1 MPCTLSRTFVCL
13 IVTAAAALAGCGDDD
28 SGTPPDRT
36 EPFNPT
42 ELKDAGRSGTLR
54 ESACGLLRPRE
65 VARLAARPDLRLRPT
80 RNDSHDLSICDW
92 RDGGLRVQLVIDAA
106 PSAQLRFYNQLA
118 EQLQF
123 HNPDPEYR
131 PRQIKGVGDDGTYGG
146 AGAWWTRATKQL
158 VAYKAKRI
166 LKIRVVDESIGDRAR
181 RRTAVRVGR
190 ASFARLSA
198 PASSGAP
205 RSR

>member
-1 MPCTLSRTFVCL
+1 MHCTLSRTFVCL
-13 IVTAAAALAGCGDDD
+13 IVAIGAALAGCGDDD
-28 SGTPPDRT
+28 DGVRT
-36 EPFNPT
+36 QPFKPT
-42 ELKDAGRSGTLR
+42 DLKDAGKSGTLR
-54 ESACGLLRPRE
+54 QTACRLLRPAQ
-65 VARLAARPDLRLRPT
+65 VARMSARPDLRLSPT
-80 RNDSHDLSICDW
+80 RNDSNDLSICDW
-92 RDGGLRVQLVIDAA
+92 RGGGLRVQLVIDAA

-131 PRQIKGVGDDGTYGG
+131 PRQIRGVGDDGAYGG

-158 VAYKAKRI
+158 VAYDNKRI
-166 LKIRVVDESIGDRAR
+166 LKIRVVDDDLGDRAR

-198 PASSGAP
+198 PA
-205 RSR
+205 

>member
-1 MPCTLSRTFVCL
+1 VAG
-13 IVTAAAALAGCGDDD
+13 VAALGGCGDDD
-28 SGTPPDRT
+28 SAKPADRT
-36 EPFNPT
+36 EPFKPT
-42 ELKDAGRSGTLR
+42 ELKDAGKSGTLE

-65 VARLAARPDLRLRPT
+65 VARMAPRPDLRLRPT
-80 RNDSHDLSICDW
+80 RNDSNDLSICDW
-92 RDGGLRVQLVIDAA
+92 RGGSLRVQLVIDAA

-131 PRQIKGVGDDGTYGG
+131 PRQIRGVGDDGTYGG

-166 LKIRVVDESIGDRAR
+166 LKIRVVDEYLADRAR

-190 ASFARLSA
+190 VSFARLSA

>member
-1 MPCTLSRTFVCL
+1 MRCTLSRTFVCL
-13 IVTAAAALAGCGDDD
+13 LLGGVVALAGCGDDD
-28 SGTPPDRT
+28 SAAPADRT
-36 EPFNPT
+36 EPFKPT
-42 ELKDAGRSGTLR
+42 ELKDAGRSGTLK

-65 VARLAARPDLRLRPT
+65 VARMAARPDLQLSPT
-80 RNDSHDLSICDW
+80 RNDSNDLLICDW
-92 RDGGLRVQLVIDAA
+92 RGGGLRVQLVIDAA

-131 PRQIKGVGDDGTYGG
+131 PRQIRGVGDDGTYGG

-166 LKIRVVDESIGDRAR
+166 LKIRVVDEDLADRAR

-190 ASFARLSA
+190 TSFARLNA
-198 PASSGAP
+198 PA
-205 RSR
+205 

>member
-1 MPCTLSRTFVCL
+1 V
-13 IVTAAAALAGCGDDD
+13 AGAAALAGCADDD
-28 SGTPPDRT
+28 SAAPAERT
-36 EPFNPT
+36 EAFKPT
-42 ELKDAGRSGTLR
+42 ELKDAGESGTLR
-54 ESACGLLRPRE
+54 QSACGLLRPRE
-65 VARLAARPDLRLRPT
+65 VARMAGRPGLRLRPT
-80 RNDSHDLSICDW
+80 RNDSNDLSICDW
-92 RDGGLRVQLVIDAA
+92 RGGGLRVQLVIDAA

-131 PRQIKGVGDDGTYGG
+131 PRQIRGVGDDGTYGG

-158 VAYKAKRI
+158 VAYRAKRI
-166 LKIRVVDESIGDRAR
+166 LKIRVVDEDFADRAR
-181 RRTAVRVGR
+181 RRTAVGVGR

-198 PASSGAP
+198 PASSGEP

>member
-1 MPCTLSRTFVCL
+1 MRCTLSRTFVCL
-13 IVTAAAALAGCGDDD
+13 FVAAAAALAACGDDD
-28 SGTPPDRT
+28 ASTSADRT
-36 EPFNPT
+36 EPFKPT
-42 ELKDAGRSGTLR
+42 ELKDAGQSGTLR
-54 ESACGLLRPRE
+54 KTACGLLRPRE
-65 VARLAARPDLRLRPT
+65 VARMAARPDLLLHPT
-80 RNDSHDLSICDW
+80 RNDSNDLSICDW
-92 RDGGLRVQLVIDAA
+92 RGGGLRVQLVIDAA

-190 ASFARLSA
+190 ASFPRLSA

>member
-1 MPCTLSRTFVCL
+1 M
-13 IVTAAAALAGCGDDD
+13 AGAAALAGCGDDD
-28 SGTPPDRT
+28 SAAPAERT
-36 EPFNPT
+36 EPFKPT
-42 ELKDAGRSGTLR
+42 ELKDAGESGTLR
-54 ESACGLLRPRE
+54 QSACGLLRPRE
-65 VARLAARPDLRLRPT
+65 VARMAGRPGLRLRPA
-80 RNDSHDLSICDW
+80 RNDSNDLSICDW
-92 RDGGLRVQLVIDAA
+92 RGGGLRVQLVIDAA

-131 PRQIKGVGDDGTYGG
+131 PRQIRGVGDDGAYGG

-158 VAYKAKRI
+158 VAYRAKRI
-166 LKIRVVDESIGDRAR
+166 LKIRVVDDGFADRAR

-198 PASSGAP
+198 PASSAAP

>member
-1 MPCTLSRTFVCL
+1 VAG
-13 IVTAAAALAGCGDDD
+13 VAALAACGDDD
-28 SGTPPDRT
+28 SEAPADRT
-36 EPFNPT
+36 EPFKPT
-42 ELKDAGRSGTLR
+42 ELKDAGRSGTLDQ
-54 ESACGLLRPRE
+54 SACALLRPRQ
-65 VARLAARPDLRLRPT
+65 VARMAARPDLRLRPT
-80 RNDSHDLSICDW
+80 RNDSNDLSICDW
-92 RDGGLRVQLVIDAA
+92 RGGGLRVQLVIDAA

-123 HNPDPEYR
+123 HNPDPEYK
-131 PRQIKGVGDDGTYGG
+131 PRQIRGVGDDGTYGG

-166 LKIRVVDESIGDRAR
+166 LKIRVVDEDLADRAR

-190 ASFARLSA
+190 VSFAQLSA

>member
-1 MPCTLSRTFVCL
+1 MTCTLSRTFVCL
-13 IVTAAAALAGCGDDD
+13 LLAAAAGLGACGDDD
-28 SGTPPDRT
+28 AAAPADRT
-36 EPFNPT
+36 EPFKPT
-42 ELKDAGRSGTLR
+42 ELKDAGQSGTLQQ
-54 ESACGLLRPRE
+54 SACGLFPPRQ
-65 VARLAARPDLRLRPT
+65 VALMAARPDLRLSPT
-80 RNDSHDLSICDW
+80 RNDSNDLSICDW
-92 RDGGLRVQLVIDAA
+92 RGGGLRVQLVIDAA

-131 PRQIKGVGDDGTYGG
+131 PRQIRGVGDDGAYGG

-158 VAYKAKRI
+158 VAYKNKRI
-166 LKIRVVDESIGDRAR
+166 LKIRVVAEGLGDRVR
-181 RRTAVRVGR
+181 RRTAIRVGR

-198 PASSGAP
+198 PASSAAR

>member
-1 MPCTLSRTFVCL
+1 MLAG
-13 IVTAAAALAGCGDDD
+13 IVALAGCGDDD
-28 SGTPPDRT
+28 SGAPADRT
-36 EPFNPT
+36 EPFKPT
-42 ELKDAGRSGTLR
+42 ELKDAGRSGTLK

-65 VARLAARPDLRLRPT
+65 VARMAARPALQLSPT
-80 RNDSHDLSICDW
+80 RNDSNDLSICDW
-92 RDGGLRVQLVIDAA
+92 RGGGLRVQLVIDAA

-123 HNPDPEYR
+123 HNPDPEYK
-131 PRQIKGVGDDGTYGG
+131 PRQIRGVGDDGTYGG

-166 LKIRVVDESIGDRAR
+166 LKIRVVDEDFADRAR

-190 ASFARLSA
+190 ATFARLSA
-198 PASSGAP
+198 PA
-205 RSR
+205 